1 MPATIIN
8 TGRVYPRETS
18 PAAEASVLRKLIL
31 LAAFVGVFL
40 TPSDPVYAQ
49 DQTQSL
55 GDVARQNR
63 KDKEKNAAPVK
74 TVLNDDNFGSGKSGG
89 GTSAGTSA
97 AAAGLSNFSAA
108 GGTSKSGDDSPMG
121 KAWAGIGNAEGALD
135 KLAPLDRSLLAH
147 VVLEGNDVDFPGRRA
162 WEEKMFIAKEHY
174 VAHSRQLLDEMKD
187 LMQNAQAM
195 QGGSAKA
202 DGPQAQ
208 GLLSRAQS
216 LLSDAQSTEAAFK
229 SVMQEG
235 IDQAKQARR

>member
-1 MPATIIN
+1 M
-8 TGRVYPRETS
+8 
-18 PAAEASVLRKLIL
+18 LRKLIL
-31 LAAFVGVFL
+31 LAAFTGAFL

-49 DQTQSL
+49 DQAQSL

-63 KDKEKNAAPVK
+63 KDKEKNATPVK
-74 TVLNDDNFGSGKSGG
+74 TVLNDDNFGSGKSSS
-89 GTSAGTSA
+89 GTSASSSA
-97 AAAGLSNFSAA
+97 VAASLSGLSAPA
-108 GGTSKSGDDSPMG
+108 KSGDDSPMG

-162 WEEKMFIAKEHY
+162 WEEKMFIAKERY
-174 VAHSRQLLDEMKD
+174 VTHSRQLLDEMKD

-208 GLLSRAQS
+208 ALLSRAQS
-216 LLSDAQSTEAAFK
+216 LLSDAQNTEAAFK

-235 IDQAKQARR
+235 VDQAKQARR

>member
-1 MPATIIN
+1 
-8 TGRVYPRETS
+8 
-18 PAAEASVLRKLIL
+18 
-31 LAAFVGVFL
+31 
-40 TPSDPVYAQ
+40 
-49 DQTQSL
+49 
-55 GDVARQNR
+55 
-63 KDKEKNAAPVK
+63 
-74 TVLNDDNFGSGKSGG
+74 
-89 GTSAGTSA
+89 
-97 AAAGLSNFSAA
+97 
-108 GGTSKSGDDSPMG
+108 
-121 KAWAGIGNAEGALD
+121 
-135 KLAPLDRSLLAH
+135 
-147 VVLEGNDVDFPGRRA
+147 VVLEGNDVDFPGRRV

-195 QGGSAKA
+195 QGGSATA

>member
-1 MPATIIN
+1 
-8 TGRVYPRETS
+8 VYPRETS
-18 PAAEASVLRKLIL
+18 PAAEAIVLRKLIL
-31 LAAFVGVFL
+31 LAAFVGAFL

-49 DQTQSL
+49 DRAQSL

-63 KDKEKNAAPVK
+63 KDKEKTATPVK

-108 GGTSKSGDDSPMG
+108 GGTGKSGDDSPMG

-147 VVLEGNDVDFPGRRA
+147 VVLEGNDIDFPGRRA

-208 GLLSRAQS
+208 GLLGRAQS

>member
-1 MPATIIN
+1 
-8 TGRVYPRETS
+8 V
-18 PAAEASVLRKLIL
+18 EAIVLRKLIL

-49 DQTQSL
+49 DQAQSL

-63 KDKEKNAAPVK
+63 KDKEKNATPVK
-74 TVLNDDNFGSGKSGG
+74 TVLNDDNFGSGKSSG
-89 GTSAGTSA
+89 GTSASSSA
-97 AAAGLSNFSAA
+97 AAASLSGLSVP
-108 GGTSKSGDDSPMG
+108 GKSGDDSPMG

-162 WEEKMFIAKEHY
+162 WEEKMFIAKERY

-195 QGGSAKA
+195 QAGSAKA

-216 LLSDAQSTEAAFK
+216 LLSDAQNTEAAFK

-235 IDQAKQARR
+235 VDQAKQSRR

>member
-1 MPATIIN
+1 MAD
-8 TGRVYPRETS
+8 TGRVYPRQTS
-18 PAAEASVLRKLIL
+18 PAVETIVLRKLIL
-31 LAAFVGVFL
+31 VTAFVGVFL

-49 DQTQSL
+49 DQAQSL

-63 KDKEKNAAPVK
+63 KDKEKNATPVK
-74 TVLNDDNFGSGKSGG
+74 TVLNDDNFGSGKSSG
-89 GTSAGTSA
+89 GTSASSSA
-97 AAAGLSNFSAA
+97 AAASLSGLSAP
-108 GGTSKSGDDSPMG
+108 GKSGDDSPMG

-147 VVLEGNDVDFPGRRA
+147 VVLEGNDVDFPDRRA

-195 QGGSAKA
+195 QAGSAKA

-216 LLSDAQSTEAAFK
+216 LLSDA
-229 SVMQEG
+229 
-235 IDQAKQARR
+235 